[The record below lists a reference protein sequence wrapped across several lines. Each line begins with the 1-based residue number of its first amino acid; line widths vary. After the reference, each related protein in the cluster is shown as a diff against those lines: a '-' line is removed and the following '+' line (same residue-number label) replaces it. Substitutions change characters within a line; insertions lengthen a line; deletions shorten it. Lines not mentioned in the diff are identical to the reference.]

1 MAEIRQKHTSTT
13 VSTTEIVEEGGKMV
27 QKIVNKTV
35 LVPQFTEVDLYD
47 ADGSTIIGKYSKP
60 IMEQF
65 GTAEEPNEWVEIV

>member
-13 VSTTEIVEEGGKMV
+13 VSTIEIVEEGGKMV
-27 QKIVNKTV
+27 QKIINKTV

-47 ADGSTIIGKYSKP
+47 SDGSTIIGRHSKP

-65 GTAEEPNEWVEIV
+65 GTAEKPNEWVEI